1 MPTITNNFNI
11 KAVYSQINIF
21 IVEMQASASAGTQ
34 TLLDDDKARIN
45 SWIDALQEYSDK
57 VLKGTKMLDLPN
69 VHPRG
74 KSLPDAPVK
83 KEVVN
88 KFITELVDMLAEIRD
103 QMLES
108 SSSNISNG
116 LISFD
121 QVRYDNGLGKL
132 TEYMSGY
139 VEEVE
144 PLDEP
149 ETTKRATGS

>member
-11 KAVYSQINIF
+11 KAVYSQVNIF

-34 TLLDDDKARIN
+34 TLLDDDKSRIN
-45 SWIDALQEYSDK
+45 TWIDSLQEYSDK

-74 KSLPDAPVK
+74 KTLPDAPAK
-83 KEVVN
+83 KEVTN
-88 KFITELVDMLAEIRD
+88 KFITELVDMLVEIRD
-103 QMLES
+103 QLLES

-116 LISFD
+116 LITFD
-121 QVRYDNGLGKL
+121 QIRYDNGLQKL
-132 TEYMSGY
+132 DDYMTTY

-149 ETTKRATGS
+149 ETTKRSTGS

>member
-11 KAVYSQINIF
+11 KAVYSQVNIF

-34 TLLDDDKARIN
+34 TLLDDDKSRIN
-45 SWIDALQEYSDK
+45 TWIDSLQEYSDK

-74 KSLPDAPVK
+74 KTLPDPPAK
-83 KEVVN
+83 KEVTN
-88 KFITELVDMLAEIRD
+88 KFITELVDMLVEIRD
-103 QMLES
+103 QLLES

-116 LISFD
+116 LITFD
-121 QVRYDNGLGKL
+121 QIRYDNGLQKL
-132 TEYMSGY
+132 DDYMTTY

-149 ETTKRATGS
+149 ETTKRSTGS

>member
-11 KAVYSQINIF
+11 KAVYSQVNIF

-34 TLLDDDKARIN
+34 TLLEDDKTRIN
-45 SWIDALQEYSDK
+45 SWINALQEYSDK

-74 KSLPDAPVK
+74 KTLPDPPPK
-83 KEVVN
+83 QEVVN
-88 KFITELVDMLAEIRD
+88 KFITELVDMLVEVRD
-103 QMLES
+103 QLLES

-116 LISFD
+116 LITFD
-121 QVRYDNGLGKL
+121 QVRYDNGLQKL
-132 TEYMSGY
+132 DDYMTSY